1 MRKLLQGLLLLFA
14 ALPLAAQQSKPFD
27 FSIKNIMRG
36 PELYGR
42 QPDNVRWSADSR
54 WIYFTWLEPGTD
66 WRETPKQFRV
76 RAVPGA
82 KPERVSIQQVDSTG
96 YRFAPSERSHNG
108 RYSVVEFNGDLFIN
122 DLTTGTIRRLTQTVE
137 SEHSPQFSANDRKI
151 FFVRS
156 NNIYSIDLSSGFL
169 RQVTDI
175 RQGPVPA
182 DSSRAQGQRGRL
194 EQQQRDLFES
204 VRDRIRADSIA
215 RLDRLQR
222 DSLGLRP
229 VYLQST
235 EQVSDFSISPT
246 GTSLLI
252 TTRTPAAGNRT
263 TDIPQYVTR
272 TGYTEE
278 LRVRTKVGDAEQ
290 RGRVALI
297 TLPAATVTWLKTFS
311 SDTTTGAFDLLG
323 WNDAGTRALL
333 YAYSDDNKTRLLQT
347 VDPAGKL
354 TTLEEARDTA
364 WIGGP
369 CSECGGWYG
378 GGAGRVWYVSEADGF
393 SHLYTIAPDGTGKQQ
408 LTRGKWEVR
417 EVALSPD
424 DHWFHLQTNQ
434 VSPFEQHLYR
444 MPTAGGTDGENHDP
458 GWEAQCGS
466 LPGRPARRR
475 CLLVRQSSARSVSA
489 ERQAGCRNVAADSVA
504 KRGVAVVCVDRTGD
518 RDDSGVRRRPGARA
532 HLQAE
537 RHARAAEWSSGDFRA
552 RRRIPAQRRE
562 FLVRVPARVH
572 VQPVSRVEGLHGRR
586 SRLSRV
592 GWVWARLANG
602 DLPAHGW
609 AGPPGPGGCVQI
621 PGPERRS

>member
-14 ALPLAAQQSKPFD
+14 ALPLAAQQSRPFD

-96 YRFAPSERSHNG
+96 YRFAPTERSHNG

-122 DLTTGTIRRLTQTVE
+122 DLTTGTIRRLTQTIE
-137 SEHSPQFSANDRKI
+137 SEHAPQFSANDREI

-175 RQGPVPA
+175 RPGPAPT

-229 VYLQST
+229 VYLQSA

-252 TTRTPAAGNRT
+252 TTRTPATGNRT

-297 TLPAATVTWLKTFS
+297 TLPAATVTWLKIFS

-333 YAYSDDNKTRLLQT
+333 YAYSGDNKTRLLQT
-347 VDPAGKL
+347 VDPAGGL

-364 WIGGP
+364 WVGGP
-369 CSECGGWYG
+369 CGECGGWYG
-378 GGAGRVWYVSEADGF
+378 GGAGRVWYVSEVDGF
-393 SHLYTIAPDGTGKQQ
+393 SHLYTIAPDGSGKQQ
-408 LTRGKWEVR
+408 LTKGKWEVR
-417 EVALSPD
+417 EVTLSSD
-424 DHWFHLQTNQ
+424 DRWFYLQTNQ

-444 MPTAGGTDGENHDP
+444 MPTAGGPIE
-458 GWEAQCGS
+458 
-466 LPGRPARRR
+466 
-475 CLLVRQSSARSVSA
+475 
-489 ERQAGCRNVAADSVA
+489 
-504 KRGVAVVCVDRTGD
+504 
-518 RDDSGVRRRPGARA
+518 
-532 HLQAE
+532 
-537 RHARAAEWSSGDFRA
+537 
-552 RRRIPAQRRE
+552 
-562 FLVRVPARVH
+562 
-572 VQPVSRVEGLHGRR
+572 
-586 SRLSRV
+586 
-592 GWVWARLANG
+592 
-602 DLPAHGW
+602 
-609 AGPPGPGGCVQI
+609 
-621 PGPERRS
+621 